1 MRKNTLC
8 LIVGAMLVCAG
19 FAPAR
24 AADDGSAGD
33 RAALER
39 RFQKLLTGAVLEG
52 SFTIDGR
59 DSDGRLHK
67 EKYSI
72 RSVRKLPGG
81 LWLFNV
87 RIQYGG
93 RDVTLPLPL
102 PVKWAGDT
110 PMISVSNI
118 PIPGLGT
125 YSARVLFHGNRY
137 AGTWQGKGHGGQLF
151 GSVVKAAAAATSS
164 EEGFK
169 PLFNGTD
176 LTGWDGNPKFWS
188 VKDGV
193 VTGQTT
199 PDNPTR
205 GNTFL
210 IWRQGDVDDFELRL
224 SYRIVNGN
232 SGIQYRS
239 HDRGNWVAGGYQ
251 GDFEAGD
258 TYSGIL
264 YEERGRGVLGQRG
277 QKVVIG
283 ADGEKRVVGSVG
295 DSDEIQAAIKKE
307 QWNDYRIIARG
318 HHFIHEINGHVTVDV
333 TDEQVG
339 KRMRSGIL
347 ALQLHAGPPMTVQ
360 FKNVRLKR
368 FRLGDKKKIVLIA
381 GKPSHGHG
389 AHEHNAGCQ
398 LLAKKLEEANVG
410 VLATVYRNGWPADP
424 TALDNADAVV
434 MFCDGGRGHYVNRHL
449 DEVDKVMKKGVGL
462 ACIHYGVEV
471 EKGKSGDA
479 FLDWIGGYF
488 EAHWSVNPHWTAH
501 FKKLPK
507 HPITQGVRPFAVNDE
522 WYYHMRFRKDMKGV
536 TPILSDLPGKE
547 TLRRGDGAHSGNP
560 HVRAAVA
567 RGETQHV
574 AWASERDGAGR
585 GFGLTGGHNH
595 WNWGNDDFR
604 KLALNAVVWVAHGE
618 VPTGGVVSKPLSVDD
633 LLANQ
638 DAPTPKNFNRERI
651 QKMLDGWNGKTGE

>member
-1 MRKNTLC
+1 MRKKITLC
-8 LIVGAMLVCAG
+8 LIAGAMWVGAGFSPALAAG
-19 FAPAR
+19 GPTA
-24 AADDGSAGD
+24 D
-33 RAALER
+33 RAALEKK
-39 RFQKLLTGAVLEG
+39 FQELLSGAVLEG

-59 DSDGRLHK
+59 DRDGRLHD

-72 RSVRKLPGG
+72 RSVHKLPGG

-151 GSVVKAAAAATSS
+151 GSVVKAAANN

-169 PLFNGTD
+169 PLFNGKD

-251 GDFEAGD
+251 GDFEAGN

-264 YEERGRGVLGQRG
+264 YEERGRGILGQRG

-339 KRMRSGIL
+339 KRVRSGIL

-368 FRLGDKKKIVLIA
+368 FSLGDKKKIVLIA

-389 AHEHNAGCQ
+389 DHEHNAGCL

-424 TALDNADAVV
+424 TAFDNADAVV
-434 MFCDGGRGHYVNRHL
+434 MFCDGGRGHYVNRHI

-488 EAHWSVNPHWTAH
+488 EAHWSVNPHWTAE
-501 FKKLPK
+501 FKSLPD
-507 HPITQGVRPFAVNDE
+507 HAITRGVKPFSINDE
-522 WYYHMRFRKDMKGV
+522 WYYHMRFRPEMKGV
-536 TPILSDLPGKE
+536 TPILTAIPPAS
-547 TLRRGDGAHSGNP
+547 TLKRPDGAHSGNP
-560 HVRAAVA
+560 HVRAKA
-567 RGETQHV
+567 GQPQHM
-574 AWASERDGAGR
+574 AWAAERPDGGR
-585 GFGLTGGHNH
+585 GFGFTGAHYH
-595 WNWGNDDFR
+595 KNWSDDNFR
-604 KLALNAVVWVAHGE
+604 KLVLNALVWIAKGE
-618 VPTGGVVSKPLSVDD
+618 VPSGGVPSTVTAEEIE
-633 LLANQ
+633 ANQ
-638 DAPTPKNFNRERI
+638 D
-651 QKMLDGWNGKTGE
+651 